1 MSQHNP
7 NLLPDGRPWVA
18 EGHDL
23 TAAGLQALTD
33 GYAENTAHNVW
44 TWPFAKGDEPSW

>member
-1 MSQHNP
+1 MNQHNP
-7 NLLPDGRPWVA
+7 HLLPDGRPLVA

-23 TAAGLQALTD
+23 TAAGLQALAD

-44 TWPFAKGDEPSW
+44 TWTFVNDDESPW